1 MAQTWITLAEAKELE
16 DQILAADAGRH
27 ADDWQDAYP
36 DAMSDAESGID
47 KAWASFPGANEV
59 LAEIGPLLLSGC
71 PIKLGRA
78 RDAVIRHMTAHAYSK
93 ADQTNLKTRIA

>member
-16 DQILAADAGRH
+16 AQILAADAGRH
-27 ADDWQDAYP
+27 ADDWQ